1 VVGGHLLLFVTRT
14 ERWFFLPPFPAAPLF
29 AAIAATQ
36 VVAALMCGFGWLVP
50 AISWETIAAV
60 WAYNLVWMVV
70 LGAVRLA
77 TERTIDNRTA
87 GRLRSASIVTQ
98 SLQSHVPLRPK
109 PIS

>member
-29 AAIAATQ
+29 SAIAATQ
-36 VVAALMCGFGWLVP
+36 VMAALMCGFGWLVP
-50 AISWETIAAV
+50 AISWEAIAAV

-87 GRLRSASIVTQ
+87 GRLRSVSIVTQ
-98 SLQSHVPLRPK
+98 SLQGHVPLQPK
-109 PIS
+109 SIS

>member
-1 VVGGHLLLFVTRT
+1 M
-14 ERWFFLPPFPAAPLF
+14 
-29 AAIAATQ
+29 
-36 VVAALMCGFGWLVP
+36 VA
-50 AISWETIAAV
+50 
-60 WAYNLVWMVV
+60 